1 MPSTPIRAVT
11 LKRLAKQTN
20 RKTGHTP
27 CLRGGGGA
35 GMLRPAAGNIK
46 GRNHLGEQA
55 DSFFFFLRL
64 IYLFLL
70 EASPGV
76 SDS

>member
-55 DSFFFFLRL
+55 DSFFLKK

-70 EASPGV
+70 EASPGG